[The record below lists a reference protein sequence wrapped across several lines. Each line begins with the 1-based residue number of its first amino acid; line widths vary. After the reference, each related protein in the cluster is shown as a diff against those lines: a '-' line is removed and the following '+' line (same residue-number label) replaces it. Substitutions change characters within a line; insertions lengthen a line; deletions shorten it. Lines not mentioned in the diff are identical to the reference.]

1 MIGAE
6 LMVKALERQ
15 GVRTVFGLPGHLE
28 SFFGALADSDI
39 RLINM
44 RHEAAVV
51 MAADGYARIRR
62 GIGVACVTAGPGLAN
77 ALGGL
82 ASAFYACSPV
92 LVLTGRNPF
101 VMDDTAAL
109 QEMDHTSPARSMTKW
124 ARTVHDPSRLGEYI
138 DMACRVA
145 LSGRPG
151 PVLLVVPRDGAEGE
165 VDPDFAPHAMRPL
178 LPAERPL
185 ADRRAV
191 QRAAAVLME
200 AERPLILAGNGAYW
214 GGAGEGLRKLARDFR
229 IPVMTKGLARGLV
242 EEDLETGFGWPVGHV
257 AARQADVV
265 MVVGARFGHVIGY
278 GAPPLYKDDA
288 RFIQFDIDGGE
299 IGRNR
304 YVEAPVVGDC
314 GPALEALT
322 EELAGRHNQP
332 GDPAWV
338 AEALVERL
346 ARLDELG
353 REESGMVHPI
363 RMARELQSRLPDD
376 AIVVGDGAN
385 SLNWCKAIISIK
397 QAPGWLDQD
406 PFGSMGVGL
415 PMAIGAVAAQQES
428 ATPRAVFLATGD
440 GALGQYLSELATLSL
455 HRLPLFIM
463 VANDG
468 AWGAS
473 RNITLNLFGGTYG
486 VEMNQSRY
494 DVVAEGLECHGE
506 LAETPDQVGPAF
518 DRALEAVRGGK
529 PALVNVIVD
538 PDTGTQRRDPLLQMV
553 TFNYEWFAMKEQSKM
568 K

>member
-6 LMVKALERQ
+6 LIVKALERQ
-15 GVRTVFGLPGHLE
+15 GVGTVFGLPGHLE
-28 SFFGALADSDI
+28 CLFGALGQSDI

-82 ASAFYACSPV
+82 ASAFDACSPV
-92 LVLTGRNPF
+92 LVLSGRNPF

-109 QEMDHTSPARSMTKW
+109 QEMDHTRAARWTTKW

-151 PVLLVVPRDGAEGE
+151 PVLLEVPRDGAEGE
-165 VDPDFAPHAMRPL
+165 VDAGAAPHAMAPL
-178 LPAERPL
+178 VRAERPL

-191 QRAAAVLME
+191 QRAAAVLAQ
-200 AERPLILAGNGAYW
+200 AERPLIIAGNGAYW
-214 GGAGEGLRKLARDFR
+214 GGAGPGLAKLARDFR

-242 EEDLETGFGWPVGHV
+242 EEDMETGFGWPLGHL
-257 AARQADVV
+257 AARHADVV
-265 MVVGARFGHVIGY
+265 MVVGARLGHPIGY

-288 RFIQFDIDGGE
+288 RFIQVDVEGSE

-338 AEALVERL
+338 AAALAERL
-346 ARLDELG
+346 TRLDDLG
-353 REESGMVHPI
+353 REDDGMVHPL
-363 RMARELQSRLPDD
+363 RMARELQARLPDD

-385 SLNWCKAIISIK
+385 CLNWYKAVIAIK
-397 QAPGWLDQD
+397 QAPGWMDQD

-415 PMAIGAVAAQQES
+415 PMALGAVAAQAES
-428 ATPRAVFLATGD
+428 DAPRPVFLATGD
-440 GALGQYLSELATLSL
+440 GALGQYLGELATVSL
-455 HRLPLFIM
+455 HGLPLFMM

-473 RNITLNLFGGTYG
+473 RNIALNLFGGTHG
-486 VEMNQSRY
+486 VEMAQSRY
-494 DVVAEGLECHGE
+494 DLVAQGLECHGE
-506 LAETPDQVGPAF
+506 LAEAPDQVGPAF
-518 DRALEAVRGGK
+518 DRALKAVRGGN
-529 PALVNVIVD
+529 PALVNVVVD
-538 PDTGTQRRDPLLQMV
+538 PDSGLSRRDPLLQMV
-553 TFNYEWFAMKEQSKM
+553 TFNYDWFATKQQRK
-568 K
+568 KK